1 MYFGYVPEVPYL
13 PHTSQRGSTDSA
25 EEFLIIRYL
34 AIDYGN
40 NGRPFPEDWYPDRA
54 GLNEWRAS
62 LTNADVTIRYLS
74 QGQYT
79 LGFNCDYGLFILAK
93 EHGDWVWPNKAQLN
107 LAYQSIVKAN
117 IPEKDVVI
125 HIKPANT
132 HGGGLTKEKAM
143 RKLFPEARII
153 EEKWDNAYNCALSA
167 TGPTDLGNKRRKIAR
182 AIREIGE
189 ANPPIRRGDLL
200 PAESFNYPF
209 EEVLSW
215 LRTYV
220 DAGYPVI
227 FKDEAA
233 RYIIESMVAYLK
245 RPEGET
251 GIYGLQEDELADGT
265 SILTCTSE
273 DEAMKVTVDHN
284 LGCIALSFSRYTRRG
299 NTWKSSW
306 HEKNKEQAFE
316 WFMADVAASKEPVF
330 YFVAGSDN
338 KTRKSL
344 VDGRELLATSLTPA
358 DILYLAR
365 QRGVNMPAMV
375 VEKALPGQRGLL
387 VRTNITK

>member
-1 MYFGYVPEVPYL
+1 MPVQGGIRERVEAAGGVYECHDISPTVETAMRDAGATFRTKEDLQEQVGTYDVV
-13 PHTSQRGSTDSA
+13 
-25 EEFLIIRYL
+25 FLSSVVH
-34 AIDYGN
+34 
-40 NGRPFPEDWYPDRA
+40 E
-54 GLNEWRAS
+54 
-62 LTNADVTIRYLS
+62 
-74 QGQYT
+74 
-79 LGFNCDYGLFILAK
+79 
-93 EHGDWVWPNKAQLN
+93 
-107 LAYQSIVKAN
+107 N

-153 EEKWDNAYNCALSA
+153 EEKWDNAYNCALST
-167 TGPTDLGNKRRKIAR
+167 TGPTDPGNKRRKIAR

-251 GIYGLQEDELADGT
+251 GIFNFQENKL
-265 SILTCTSE
+265 S
-273 DEAMKVTVDHN
+273 DEASVLTRMDRDTIEEVEYTRASGALAHAGRK
-284 LGCIALSFSRYTRRG
+284 LALS
-299 NTWKSSW
+299 
-306 HEKNKEQAFE
+306 
-316 WFMADVAASKEPVF
+316 
-330 YFVAGSDN
+330 
-338 KTRKSL
+338 
-344 VDGRELLATSLTPA
+344 
-358 DILYLAR
+358 
-365 QRGVNMPAMV
+365 
-375 VEKALPGQRGLL
+375 
-387 VRTNITK
+387 